1 MVQLWNSRMTRLTI
15 LYGIWPISGNL
26 FDAESEINS
35 EQLLRINVRLCV
47 ILDIFLAD
55 PGKCGEIQMQY
66 PSGTHVNIVYK
77 FQHNRRTYFNIY
89 SLYKLGKLRNRPSI
103 KAYNFSFIGN
113 GPYHYKRYFEGR
125 FCNHSSE
132 FISESDS
139 TLGLI
144 LYNGLERF
152 TLKSSS
158 LSSSLHT
165 SHCKKLCL
173 LQGEV
178 CDLELNYELVSVNLS
193 YHLYWINPKVV
204 SDSRKKRSFERVI
217 FIIGLVPT

>member
-35 EQLLRINVRLCV
+35 EQLLRINFRLCV

-55 PGKCGEIQMQY
+55 PGKRCREIQMQY
-66 PSGTHVNIVYK
+66 SSGTHVNIV
-77 FQHNRRTYFNIY
+77 NRRTYLNIY
-89 SLYKLGKLRNRPSI
+89 SLYKLGKLRNRPSK

-144 LYNGLERF
+144 LYKGLERF
-152 TLKSSS
+152 TL
-158 LSSSLHT
+158 L
-165 SHCKKLCL
+165 
-173 LQGEV
+173 
-178 CDLELNYELVSVNLS
+178 
-193 YHLYWINPKVV
+193 
-204 SDSRKKRSFERVI
+204 RVHS
-217 FIIGLVPT
+217 

>member
-35 EQLLRINVRLCV
+35 EQLFGNNFRLCV
-47 ILDIFLAD
+47 NFLD
-55 PGKCGEIQMQY
+55 IQMQY
-66 PSGTHVNIVYK
+66 PSGTRMDVVYR
-77 FQHNRRTYFNIY
+77 FQHNRRTYLNIY
-89 SLYKLGKLRNRPSI
+89 SLYKLGKLRNRPSK

-144 LYNGLERF
+144 LYKGLERF
-152 TLKSSS
+152 M
-158 LSSSLHT
+158 LS
-165 SHCKKLCL
+165 
-173 LQGEV
+173 
-178 CDLELNYELVSVNLS
+178 
-193 YHLYWINPKVV
+193 
-204 SDSRKKRSFERVI
+204 RVHS
-217 FIIGLVPT
+217 

>member
-1 MVQLWNSRMTRLTI
+1 M
-15 LYGIWPISGNL
+15 
-26 FDAESEINS
+26 
-35 EQLLRINVRLCV
+35 
-47 ILDIFLAD
+47 
-55 PGKCGEIQMQY
+55 KY
-66 PSGTHVNIVYK
+66 PSGTRMHIVYR

-89 SLYKLGKLRNRPSI
+89 SLYKLGKLRNRPSK

-165 SHCKKLCL
+165 SHCNKLCL
-173 LQGEV
+173 LQCEV
-178 CDLELNYELVSVNLS
+178 CNLELNYELVSVNLS